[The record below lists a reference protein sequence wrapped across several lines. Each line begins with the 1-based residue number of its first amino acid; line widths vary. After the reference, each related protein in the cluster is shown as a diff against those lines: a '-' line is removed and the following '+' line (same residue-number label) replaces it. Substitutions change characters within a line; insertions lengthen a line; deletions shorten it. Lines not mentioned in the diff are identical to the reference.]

1 MHGAIASDPGKC
13 PSCRSARKTCA
24 PCGSERAAEVTAGAA
39 HRSSARDPGRGCRPP
54 HPSSAHAA
62 RGGTPIPLPGWVP
75 ALPASCPPQPPQHH
89 DGAAQTRSAGR
100 LAVGCSAGEA
110 SQARHGPENWG
121 RSASPPVF
129 LPAVGHA
136 HPRCLARIVPRCR
149 RWDGRRGARRQV

>member
-1 MHGAIASDPGKC
+1 MTQA
-13 PSCRSARKTCA
+13 SARAAGQPEKPALHAAASEQPRLPQEPRTA
-24 PCGSERAAEVTAGAA
+24 PPLETRAGAVVPPTH
-39 HRSSARDPGRGCRPP
+39 HRLMLPE
-54 HPSSAHAA
+54 
-62 RGGTPIPLPGWVP
+62 GGTPIPLPGWVP